1 MNLLI
6 LYWSQTGNTEKM
18 ANIIKEQCEANSVK
32 VDMAFSDDYQNYNI
46 DDYDLIAFG
55 CPAMGDEELED
66 SSFEPMFSD
75 LEPKLNDKKI
85 ALFGSYEWNNGEW
98 MDIWK
103 ERCAKNNLNVVDTVI
118 CYDTP
123 DENSTEDI
131 KKFADNII
139 K

>member
-18 ANIIKEQCEANSVK
+18 TNIIKEECESKGCK
-32 VDMAFSDDYQNYNI
+32 VDVVFSDDYAKCDINN
-46 DDYDLIAFG
+46 YDLIAFG

-66 SSFEPMFSD
+66 TSFEPMFSD
-75 LEPKLNDKKI
+75 LEPKLGDKKI

-98 MDIWK
+98 MGFWK

-118 CYDTP
+118 CYL
-123 DENSTEDI
+123 SLI
-131 KKFADNII
+131 HI
-139 K
+139 

>member
-18 ANIIKEQCEANSVK
+18 AQIFKDECESKGSK
-32 VDMAFSDDYQNYNI
+32 VEMVFSDDYQNCKI
-46 DDYDLIAFG
+46 DNFDVIAFG

-66 SSFEPMFSD
+66 TSFEPMFSD
-75 LEPKLNDKKI
+75 LENKLNDKKI

-98 MDIWK
+98 MGFWK
-103 ERCAKNNLNVVDTVI
+103 ERCAKNNLNVIDTVI

-123 DENSTEDI
+123 DENSTNDI
-131 KKFADNII
+131 KKFADNLL